1 VYLHIN
7 FREYGCYNT
16 RMAESVVIR
25 LAKEEDIPRIIELY
39 DELALTTSQV
49 EVGKKNSPEDYRQT
63 FAQIYTF
70 PGHNL
75 MVADDRGMV
84 VGTMVLLVVPNL
96 AHRTCPWAIVE
107 NLVVDHRY
115 RRQQVG
121 KLLMEYAIKRARN
134 AGCYK
139 LTLTSNKRRRG
150 AHRFYR
156 SLGMESTAY
165 GFSLYF

>member
-1 VYLHIN
+1 
-7 FREYGCYNT
+7 
-16 RMAESVVIR
+16 MIR

-49 EVGKKNSPEDYRQT
+49 ELRQKPSVEDYRQT
-63 FAQIYTF
+63 FARIYAV

-75 MVADDRGMV
+75 MVADCQGTV
-84 VGTMVLLVVPNL
+84 VGTMVLLIVPNL
-96 AHRTCPWAIVE
+96 AHRACPWAIVE
-107 NLVVDHRY
+107 NLVVDHSY

-121 KLLMEYAIKRARN
+121 KLLMEYAIKRARDE
-134 AGCYK
+134 GCYK

-156 SLGMESTAY
+156 SLGMEATAQ